1 MWWGGLGMNRL
12 TSYGWWAPCNKKKA
26 LVLIRA
32 QLGVQAQA
40 EPEKVTDS
48 DEPEDDQFKDPELE
62 ERERS

>member
-1 MWWGGLGMNRL
+1 MSRI
-12 TSYGWWAPCNKKKA
+12 TSYGWWAPCNKKKS

-32 QLGVQAQA
+32 QLAVQAQA
-40 EPEKVTDS
+40 ELEMVAAS